1 MVFKNY
7 RLGLFGFFLW
17 VLVFYLFI
25 FQPPVM
31 SRLIYLA
38 LQFFVFIMAIL
49 FFHKRIE
56 VFVNIFKAEF
66 LLVFFVVFYSI
77 FRDALSGDIVYSDRF
92 VGWFFQSFL
101 FCGVLVSLYFY
112 RTLKKESLNYFGNE
126 IYVAGFIAALFTLVL
141 WLFPAVDSF
150 YESIQLDA
158 YYEIYSDFEK
168 RYRAYGVSENL
179 TYTYSVVL
187 GICAGYSLI
196 LYRRSLF
203 FVFLCPL
210 FLFAVSVNARIGFLG
225 FVFFVFYVFLYS
237 ELKAK
242 AIWLFSFLVLS
253 FWFYFSSG
261 DFIQENRW
269 SLGFFLEVAD
279 FFYYGLE
286 GNNIIAVLLN
296 SHVHFP
302 ETVAGVVFGTGE
314 SLFGSGFE
322 KSSDIGYILQLN
334 YGGVIILILLML
346 AIAFMSV
353 RLFKILGY
361 KHWFSWFFP
370 ISICVLN
377 FKGFI
382 FAMTPGGRFIFL
394 LYFFFI
400 FKALVVNNQIFLNAR
415 NNMISHAH

>member
-31 SRLIYLA
+31 SKLIYLA

-196 LYRRSLF
+196 LYRKSWF

-394 LYFFFI
+394 LYFYYI